1 MSNEQELFWFSVVLL
16 AAAVI
21 GILWLQ
27 NQWSH
32 SSSTDGGKA
41 QRESPSSDAREETE
55 ALRLECDRL
64 HQQLTQQRETLNQ
77 EFRQATFEQLQF
89 LFTQFPSARK
99 MAEAKPELPAKNF
112 SALFTPLE
120 NLLEEWEIT
129 PIGKV
134 WETVEFNPQYHQADS
149 EDIEAGES
157 VYVRFVGYHQ
167 GEKILVPAKV
177 SRTLPGGTA

>member
-27 NQWSH
+27 DQWSH
-32 SSSTDGGKA
+32 SSSREA
-41 QRESPSSDAREETE
+41 RRESSSSDTGEETE

-64 HQQLTQQRETLNQ
+64 RQQLAQQQETLNR
-77 EFRQATFEQLQF
+77 EFQQATFEQLQF

-120 NLLEEWEIT
+120 NLLEDWDIT
-129 PIGKV
+129 PIGEV
-134 WETVEFNPQYHQADS
+134 WGTVEFDPQYHQADS

-157 VYVRFVGYHQ
+157 VYVRFVGYRQ
-167 GEKILVPAKV
+167 GDNILVPAKV
-177 SRTLPGGTA
+177 SRTLPGGAA